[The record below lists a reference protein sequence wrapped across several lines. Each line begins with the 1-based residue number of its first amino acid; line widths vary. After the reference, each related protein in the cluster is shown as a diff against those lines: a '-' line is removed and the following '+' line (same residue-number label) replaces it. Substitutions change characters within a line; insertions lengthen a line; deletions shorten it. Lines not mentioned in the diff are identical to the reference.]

1 MKKLKSMS
9 TAKLYKVFIY
19 LALITLAITIIVPVL
34 WVFMASIKE
43 NPEFYGNPWALPKGI
58 HLQNFAEA
66 WNKAKMGEYFLTSI
80 IVTLMALVM
89 LLVTAI
95 PLAYVVSRFE
105 FKLKKAIKTLMMAG
119 LFVNVNYIVIP
130 IFLMLLQGDRFLIK
144 ARLVVSLIFL
154 NNHFMLALIYA
165 ATAIPFTVYLLMS
178 YFETIPRAYEEAA
191 MIDGATNFKTMV
203 KVMVPMARPSIVT
216 VVLFNFMAFWNEYII
231 SLTLLPNA
239 TSTLPV
245 GLIRLMQAQ
254 RSAANYGP
262 MYAGLVIVML
272 PTLIV
277 YILLQK
283 RLTEGMTVGGVK
295 G

>member
-95 PLAYVVSRFE
+95 PLAYVVSRFD

-144 ARLVVSLIFL
+144 ARLVVSPIFL
-154 NNHFMLALIYA
+154 NNHFMLAVIYA

-216 VVLFNFMAFWNEYII
+216 VILFNFMAFWNEYII

>member
-9 TAKLYKVFIY
+9 TSKLYKVFIY

-144 ARLVVSLIFL
+144 ARLVVSPIFL

-216 VVLFNFMAFWNEYII
+216 VILFNFMAFWNEYII

>member
-1 MKKLKSMS
+1 
-9 TAKLYKVFIY
+9 
-19 LALITLAITIIVPVL
+19 
-34 WVFMASIKE
+34 
-43 NPEFYGNPWALPKGI
+43 
-58 HLQNFAEA
+58 
-66 WNKAKMGEYFLTSI
+66 
-80 IVTLMALVM
+80 
-89 LLVTAI
+89 
-95 PLAYVVSRFE
+95 
-105 FKLKKAIKTLMMAG
+105 
-119 LFVNVNYIVIP
+119 
-130 IFLMLLQGDRFLIK
+130 MLLQGDRFLIK
-144 ARLVVSLIFL
+144 ARLVVSPIFL
-154 NNHFMLALIYA
+154 NNHFMLAVIYA

-216 VVLFNFMAFWNEYII
+216 VILFNFMAFWNEYII

>member
-144 ARLVVSLIFL
+144 ARLVVSPIFL

-216 VVLFNFMAFWNEYII
+216 VILFNFMAFWNEYII

>member
-1 MKKLKSMS
+1 
-9 TAKLYKVFIY
+9 
-19 LALITLAITIIVPVL
+19 
-34 WVFMASIKE
+34 
-43 NPEFYGNPWALPKGI
+43 
-58 HLQNFAEA
+58 
-66 WNKAKMGEYFLTSI
+66 
-80 IVTLMALVM
+80 
-89 LLVTAI
+89 
-95 PLAYVVSRFE
+95 
-105 FKLKKAIKTLMMAG
+105 
-119 LFVNVNYIVIP
+119 
-130 IFLMLLQGDRFLIK
+130 
-144 ARLVVSLIFL
+144 
-154 NNHFMLALIYA
+154 MLALIYA

>member
-95 PLAYVVSRFE
+95 PLAYVVSRFD

-144 ARLVVSLIFL
+144 ARLVVSPIFL
-154 NNHFMLALIYA
+154 NNHFMLAIIYA

>member
-95 PLAYVVSRFE
+95 PLAYVVSRFD

-144 ARLVVSLIFL
+144 ARLVVSPIFL

>member
-9 TAKLYKVFIY
+9 TSKLYKVFIY

-144 ARLVVSLIFL
+144 ARLVVSPIFL
-154 NNHFMLALIYA
+154 NNHFMLAVIYA

-216 VVLFNFMAFWNEYII
+216 VILFNFMAFWNEYII

>member
-144 ARLVVSLIFL
+144 ARLVVSPIFL